1 MNISYHELNKD
12 QIDRIKPLWNK
23 LRDYH
28 ATISPNFSN
37 TYAAIEFEDRRG
49 EILKK
54 SANGTLRIDIVKDE
68 DSNCYIGYCISSISE
83 ENIGEIDS
91 IFLEEEYRS
100 SGIGNKLM
108 TRALNWI
115 NEKGVKGKKIVVAV
129 GNEELFSFYQKF
141 DFLPR
146 HIILE
151 QK

>member
-1 MNISYHELNKD
+1 MNISYCELNRD
-12 QIDRIKPLWNK
+12 QIDLIKPLWDK

-28 ATISPNFSN
+28 SEISPHFSK
-37 TYAAIEFEDRRG
+37 TYAGIEFEDRRG

-68 DSNCYIGYCISSISE
+68 DNDCYIGYCISSISE
-83 ENIGEIDS
+83 ENVGEVDS

-100 SGIGNKLM
+100 SGIGNQLM
-108 TRALNWI
+108 TRALKWMD
-115 NEKGVKGKKIVVAV
+115 EKSVKSKKIVVSV